1 MRSVTIRRMAA
12 LLAAAAATPVQAAP
26 PRVPTHSGVVA
37 GTQEKTIA
45 VFRGI
50 PYAAAPVGPLRWRP
64 PMPAP
69 RWAGV
74 RSATRFGHSCW
85 QAVSPQGFGPWTHEY
100 VVPGDISEDCL
111 FLNIWAPLKKARP
124 RPVLV
129 WIHGGGFNSGS
140 GAIPI
145 YDGAALAARGAVVVT
160 INYRVGVFGFLAH
173 PDLTREAGAAPPA
186 NFGLLDIVAALRWV
200 KANIAAFGGD
210 PAAVTIAGQ
219 SAGAMAVQE
228 LVSAPMAKGLF
239 QRAIGESGLPRT
251 LTPLADAE
259 AQGTAFAREKGASSI
274 AALRALPA
282 EALQPSHGANAVRF
296 VPVADG
302 RLLPAGAWRAVS
314 DVPMLVG
321 FNSDE
326 GSALGQD
333 YGSTDAG
340 KLQALLASA
349 FGASADQA
357 AVLYPA
363 ATPEQRAAANKQIR
377 RDQNL
382 GAIDSWA
389 LRRAAT
395 AQQPVYTYLFTHV
408 LPGADTAR
416 WGAFHSS
423 EIPYVFGTLPA
434 APERPITREDKDL
447 SRLVSSY
454 WLNFI
459 RRGDPNG
466 PGLPIWPA
474 STVTAPMAL
483 HIDSRVVPEP
493 LLPPA
498 KLDLWRR
505 LAGSATATKPSG

>member
-1 MRSVTIRRMAA
+1 MRAVTMKWMAL
-12 LLAAAAATPVQAAP
+12 LLAATIAASAQAAP
-26 PRVPTHSGVVA
+26 PRIHTGSGVVE
-37 GTQEKTIA
+37 GTRENTVA

-50 PYAAAPVGPLRWRP
+50 PYAAPPVGPLRWRP

-69 RWAGV
+69 NWAGV
-74 RSATRFGHSCW
+74 RSTARFGHSCW

-100 VVPGDISEDCL
+100 VVAGDISEDCL
-111 FLNIWAPLKKARP
+111 FLNVWAPLKKVAL

-173 PDLTREAGAAPPA
+173 PDLTREAGGAPPA
-186 NFGLLDIVAALRWV
+186 NFGLMDVVAALRWV
-200 KANIAAFGGD
+200 QANIAAFGGD

-239 QRAIGESGLPRT
+239 QRAIGESGLPRA
-251 LTPLADAE
+251 LSSLDRAE
-259 AQGTAFAREKGASSI
+259 AQGTAFAQGKGAASI

-302 RLLPAGAWRAVS
+302 RLLPTGPWRAAS

-321 FNSDE
+321 FNNDE
-326 GSALGQD
+326 GSALGED
-333 YGSTDAG
+333 YGSTDSG
-340 KLQALLASA
+340 KLEALLASG
-349 FGASADQA
+349 FGPYADQA
-357 AVLYPA
+357 TALYPA

-382 GAIDSWA
+382 AAIDSWS

-395 AQQPVYTYLFTHV
+395 ARTPVYAYLFTHV
-408 LPGADTAR
+408 LPGADTDR

-423 EIPYVFGTLPA
+423 EIPYVFGTFA
-434 APERPITREDKDL
+434 ASPERRITRADRDL
-447 SRLVSSY
+447 SRVVSSY

-466 PGLPIWPA
+466 PGLPAWPA
-474 STVTAPMAL
+474 SASTPVAL
-483 HIDSRVVPEP
+483 HVDSRILPEP

-498 KLDLWRR
+498 KLALWRR
-505 LAGSATATKPSG
+505 VAKSAAAARSPS